1 MDDVPWEELPH
12 DDYGPGLLVTIW
24 TLAAVAGG
32 FIGLRIYCKF
42 SRGRG
47 LWLDD
52 HVLIASWCALL
63 ALGAFVTID
72 VSYDFGKHNWDITP
86 GNWSWLLLY
95 ANLAGSF
102 SIIAAAWSKTSFAL
116 TLLRI
121 TRESSER
128 WMMWL
133 VWFIIVSINIALGLS
148 VLFTW
153 IQCWPVE
160 KTWRTASTPGT
171 CWPKSITMNYNVFTA
186 SYSGA
191 MDIVLAMLPWKII
204 WGLTMTKRE
213 KLGVLFAMSMGVF
226 AGAVS
231 FIKIRTIAAIGA
243 FDIIDTV
250 ELVIW
255 GAAESA
261 VTIIAATIPILRA
274 LFRDIRPPA
283 ARFATDEELMVQQLG
298 AAPLATGATP
308 GMGRSKS
315 DLELVDWKDTLTQ
328 CCRNERNLE
337 SRPWEIRDSKT
348 DSRKKCP
355 TLPPNTFK
363 QADNDM
369 AYSGSMEL
377 SRRLG

>member
-1 MDDVPWEELPH
+1 MDDTPWDELPH
-12 DDYGPGLLVTIW
+12 DDYGPGLLATVW
-24 TLAAVAGG
+24 TLIGIAGA

-52 HVLIASWCALL
+52 HMLVASWCALL
-63 ALGAFVTID
+63 ALGSFISID

-95 ANLAGSF
+95 ANLSGSF

-128 WMMWL
+128 WMKLL
-133 VWFIIVSINIALGLS
+133 VWFIIISINTFLGVN

-171 CWPKSITMNYNVFTA
+171 CWPKSIMMNYNVFTA
-186 SYSGA
+186 SYSGG
-191 MDIVLAMLPWKII
+191 MDIVLAILPWKII
-204 WGLTMTKRE
+204 WGLTMTKKE
-213 KLGVLFAMSMGVF
+213 KFGVLTAMSMGVF

-255 GAAESA
+255 GAAESV

-274 LFRDIRPPA
+274 LVRDHKAPT
-283 ARFATDEELMVQQLG
+283 ARFASDEESMMRRLG
-298 AAPLATGATP
+298 AASIATATVASP
-308 GMGRSKS
+308 GLRRSRS
-315 DLELVDWKDTLTQ
+315 DLELAEWKDPLTEARTGQ
-328 CCRNERNLE
+328 HNQIP
-337 SRPWEIRDSKT
+337 RPW
-348 DSRKKCP
+348 KKP
-355 TLPPNTFK
+355 
-363 QADNDM
+363 
-369 AYSGSMEL
+369 
-377 SRRLG
+377 

>member
-1 MDDVPWEELPH
+1 MDGVPWEDLPH
-12 DDYGPGLLVTIW
+12 DDYGPGLLATVW
-24 TLAAVAGG
+24 TLAAVAGA
-32 FIGLRIYCKF
+32 FIGLRVYCKF

-52 HVLIASWCALL
+52 HVLFASWCAML
-63 ALGAFVTID
+63 ALCAFITVD

-95 ANLAGSF
+95 ANLAGSL

-121 TRESSER
+121 AQESPER
-128 WMMWL
+128 WMKRL
-133 VWFIIVSINIALGLS
+133 VWFIIVSINVALGLS

-171 CWPKSITMNYNVFTA
+171 CWPKSVVMGYNVFTA
-186 SYSGA
+186 AYSGA
-191 MDIVLAMLPWKII
+191 MDIVLAVLPWRII

-213 KLGVLFAMSMGVF
+213 KLGVLIAMSMGVF

-274 LFRDIRPPA
+274 LFRDNRPAP
-283 ARFATDEELMVQQLG
+283 ARFATDEESMIRRLG
-298 AAPLATGATP
+298 AVTVAAPVARGS
-308 GMGRSKS
+308 RS
-315 DLELVDWKDTLTQ
+315 DLELVEWKHTTPLEHKG
-328 CCRNERNLE
+328 ERSL
-337 SRPWEIRDSKT
+337 
-348 DSRKKCP
+348 DSRYRIWRARGTVKKPRRMEP
-355 TLPPNTFK
+355 TTPPDVFK
-363 QADNDM
+363 GRHGDPE
-369 AYSGSMEL
+369 YSGSMEL
-377 SRRLG
+377 SRRLR